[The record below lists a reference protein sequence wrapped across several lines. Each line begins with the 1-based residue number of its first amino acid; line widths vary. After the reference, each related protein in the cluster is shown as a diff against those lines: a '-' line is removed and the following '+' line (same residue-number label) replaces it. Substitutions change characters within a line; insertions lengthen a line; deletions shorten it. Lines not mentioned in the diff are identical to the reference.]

1 MKNTRKFFFVLL
13 GLVIASFFVFGDT
26 SILKAQSTLLEM
38 DGFGWSNTNDAGVNG
53 AGWIHFKDP
62 VNDSVS
68 WQVTIDASG
77 NLNGYAWA
85 NPVDTVTGDRNFGW
99 VKFGGTPPLSGFPTG
114 SGTTATNARL
124 VGNNIIGWAR
134 FCSATQNVMGTNLP
148 GNCSSMND
156 NMNGGWDGWI
166 SFAGDATSGGIDSGS
181 YAVTVG
187 PVNSQGQRFLSGFA
201 WGGPLNV
208 GWIDMSQVF
217 IDGNAGGKSLVTF
230 TATTTS
236 GSVTANQ
243 QTPSVSTSSTSS
255 NNNVVL
261 SWNVLDVT
269 PNSCVAS
276 GDWLSGNP
284 GRSSTNGGHAWPALT
299 FLNTTSSAIT
309 KSFTITCQG
318 DENGNGNIGPI
329 VRNILVTILPGG
341 KVASVVVTAN
351 PKTVPDLNGFFLTDI
366 TWTTNAIIPNTC
378 VGMTTFNGTV
388 YSNPKWTTPLGQSLP
403 YIFLGTSG
411 VINDVLVPGSAVGD
425 STVFKLSCQRG
436 SGTTGASCGGAANI
450 VCGQDIVTVNENVAL
465 VLTAHQD
472 PYVVGSQIVSQVNL
486 GEKVSLRWESVLN
499 KDLECSAIGMGGVS
513 SPNGAWFGPKAD
525 LLAGNSYTAIENGVS
540 VIPATTTYTLTCRDK
555 TTLQT
560 YVASTQVSIAGLNA
574 LQISLD
580 AIDENNTDGNSN
592 TVEKGGTVKID
603 IKKLAGDFNS
613 GTCDI
618 TSSPMTA
625 WSAMNDA
632 TYDPDGSFLNI
643 DTGGADVGDIVYY
656 NITCEDTLNNTHIP
670 IVTDSVTIVPRS
682 TANVYLDLN
691 TNTACIEP
699 GDSLTLTA
707 SSASAQS
714 NPFTSCT
721 TGYSYTPSGG
731 VSAPIGWS
739 NFNSMYW
746 FDELNDDG
754 TTDVGPFI
762 PSGVANG
769 GTLNYSIS
777 CEDGVG
783 DSASSQV
790 SVVVATDCNVIP
802 PGGGGGSGNIKP
814 IIEER

>member
-1 MKNTRKFFFVLL
+1 MKNTRKFFFVLI

-26 SILKAQSTLLEM
+26 SILKAQSTVLEM
-38 DGFGWSNTNDAGVNG
+38 DGFAWSNTNDAGVNG
-53 AGWIHFKDP
+53 AGWIHFKDQLTDP
-62 VNDSVS
+62 AS
-68 WQVTIDASG
+68 WQVTIDATG
-77 NLNGYAWA
+77 NLTGYAWA
-85 NPVDTVTGDRNFGW
+85 NPVDTVTGEKNFGW
-99 VKFGGTPPLSGFPTG
+99 VKFGGLSGFPTG

-134 FCSATQNVMGTNLP
+134 FCSATENTMGTNVP

-156 NMNGGWDGWI
+156 NINGGWDGWI

-261 SWNVLDVT
+261 SWNVLDVA
-269 PNSCVAS
+269 PNSCKAS

-351 PKTVPDLNGFFLTDI
+351 PKNVPDVNGFFLTDI

-378 VGMTTFNGTV
+378 VGMTTFNGVV
-388 YSNPKWTTPLGQSLP
+388 YTNPKWTTPLAQPLP

-425 STVFKLSCQRG
+425 ATIFKLTCTRG
-436 SGTTGASCGGAANI
+436 AGTTGASCGTSPNL
-450 VCGQDIVTVNENVAL
+450 VCGQDTVVVNENVSL
-465 VLTAHQD
+465 VLTAHKD
-472 PYVVGSQIVSQVNL
+472 PYVSGSQSISQVNP
-486 GEKVSLRWESVLN
+486 GEKISLRWESVLN

-525 LLAGNSYTAIENGVS
+525 LLAGNSFTAIENGVS

-555 TTLQT
+555 VTLQT
-560 YVASTQVSIAGLNA
+560 YVASTQVSVAGLNG
-574 LQISLD
+574 LQLSLS
-580 AIDENNTDGNSN
+580 ATDEYDNNH
-592 TVEKGGTVKID
+592 TVEVGGTVKID
-603 IKKLAGDFNS
+603 IKKTAGDFNP
-613 GTCDI
+613 GTCDV
-618 TSSPMTA
+618 TSSPTTA
-625 WSAMNDA
+625 WSAMNSA
-632 TYDPDGSFLNI
+632 TYDPDGSFVGI
-643 DTGGADVGDIVYY
+643 DIGGANVGDIVYY
-656 NITCEDTLNNTHIP
+656 NITCEDKLNNTHIP
-670 IVTDSVTIVPRS
+670 IVTDSITVVPRAS
-682 TANVYLDLN
+682 ANVHLDLN

-699 GDSLTLTA
+699 GDSLTLTVI
-707 SSASAQS
+707 SASAQS

-721 TGYSYTPSGG
+721 TGYSYVPGGG
-731 VSAPIGWS
+731 VPAPVGWN
-739 NFNSMYW
+739 NFGSMFW
-746 FDELNDDG
+746 FNQLNNNG
-754 TTDVGPFI
+754 TTDFGPFI
-762 PSGVANG
+762 PSGVADG

-777 CEDGVG
+777 CVDGVG
-783 DSASSQV
+783 DSVSSQV
-790 SVVVATDCNVIP
+790 SVNVATDCNFTP
-802 PGGGGGSGNIKP
+802 PGGGGGNGNIKP